1 MKKKRSK
8 IIVPVA
14 VVLAIAL
21 FAGGSP
27 SSETDDVASSQLAQ
41 TGIEQA
47 QSSSSEVGSQE
58 RAEGQ
63 EGSEG
68 VSDPVR
74 AEESE
79 AQAEAEER
87 ARAAA
92 EEQARVEAEE
102 KAKTE
107 VEVKAKAEE
116 EAAAAKA
123 QAEAEAKAKKEA
135 AAKKKAKAEKRKREA
150 AEAKKREV
158 EEEAAK
164 SAESSRTVYITNTG
178 SKYHSGGCR
187 HLKKSKIAIG
197 YDEARSQGYE
207 PCGVCSPG

>member
-8 IIVPVA
+8 VIVPVA

-27 SSETDDVASSQLAQ
+27 SSETDDAASSQLAQ
-41 TGIEQA
+41 TGIERA
-47 QSSSSEVGSQE
+47 QPSSSEAGSQE
-58 RAEGQ
+58 QAEGQ

-74 AEESE
+74 AEAPE
-79 AQAEAEER
+79 AQAEAEEQ
-87 ARAAA
+87 ARIAA

-102 KAKTE
+102 KAKAE
-107 VEVKAKAEE
+107 AEAKAKAE

-135 AAKKKAKAEKRKREA
+135 AAKKKAKAETKKREA
-150 AEAKKREV
+150 AEAKKREA

-197 YDEARSQGYE
+197 YDQARSQGYE

>member
-8 IIVPVA
+8 VIVPVA

-27 SSETDDVASSQLAQ
+27 DSETDDATSSQLAQ
-41 TGIEQA
+41 TGVEQA
-47 QSSSSEVGSQE
+47 QPSSNDAGGQGQ
-58 RAEGQ
+58 AEGQ
-63 EGSEG
+63 KDSEAA
-68 VSDPVR
+68 DDLAQ
-74 AEESE
+74 AEEPK
-79 AQAEAEER
+79 AQAEAEEQ
-87 ARAAA
+87 ARIAA
-92 EEQARVEAEE
+92 EEQARAEAEE
-102 KAKTE
+102 KADAE
-107 VEVKAKAEE
+107 AKAKAE

-135 AAKKKAKAEKRKREA
+135 AAKKKAKAEKKKKEA
-150 AEAKKREV
+150 AEAKRREA

>member
-8 IIVPVA
+8 VIVPVA

-27 SSETDDVASSQLAQ
+27 SSETDDATSSQLAQ
-41 TGIEQA
+41 TGIEQV
-47 QSSSSEVGSQE
+47 QSSSSKAGAQE
-58 RAEGQ
+58 QAEGQ
-63 EGSEG
+63 AGSEG

-74 AEESE
+74 PEEPE
-79 AQAEAEER
+79 AQAEAEVQ
-87 ARAAA
+87 ARA
-92 EEQARVEAEE
+92 EAEE
-102 KAKTE
+102 KAKAE
-107 VEVKAKAEE
+107 AEAKAKAEE

-135 AAKKKAKAEKRKREA
+135 AAKKKAKAEKKKREA
-150 AEAKKREV
+150 AEAKKREA

>member
-8 IIVPVA
+8 VIVPVA

-27 SSETDDVASSQLAQ
+27 DSEMDDATSSQLAQ
-41 TGIEQA
+41 TGVEQA
-47 QSSSSEVGSQE
+47 QPSSNDAGGQGQ
-58 RAEGQ
+58 AEGRKD
-63 EGSEG
+63 SEAA
-68 VSDPVR
+68 DDLAQ
-74 AEESE
+74 AEEPK
-79 AQAEAEER
+79 AQAEAEEQARIAAEER
-87 ARAAA
+87 ARA
-92 EEQARVEAEE
+92 EAEE
-102 KAKTE
+102 KADAE
-107 VEVKAKAEE
+107 AKAKAEE

-135 AAKKKAKAEKRKREA
+135 AAKKKAKAEKKKKEE
-150 AEAKKREV
+150 AEAKRREA

-197 YDEARSQGYE
+197 YNEARSQGYE

>member
-8 IIVPVA
+8 VIVPVA

-27 SSETDDVASSQLAQ
+27 DSETDDAASSQLAQ
-41 TGIEQA
+41 TGVEQA
-47 QSSSSEVGSQE
+47 QPSSNDAGGQGQ
-58 RAEGQ
+58 AEGQ
-63 EGSEG
+63 KDSEAA
-68 VSDPVR
+68 DDLAQ
-74 AEESE
+74 AEEAK

-87 ARAAA
+87 ARLEAEERARIEA
-92 EEQARVEAEE
+92 EEQAKAEAE
-102 KAKTE
+102 A
-107 VEVKAKAEE
+107 KAKAEE
-116 EAAAAKA
+116 EAAAVKA

-135 AAKKKAKAEKRKREA
+135 AAKKKAKAEKKKKEA
-150 AEAKKREV
+150 AEAKKREA
-158 EEEAAK
+158 EEEAAR

-187 HLKKSKIAIG
+187 HLKKSKIAID
-197 YDEARSQGYE
+197 YDDARSQGYE